1 MWVLGAAG
9 CFKACGVAMPGNRCG
24 KRSAAMEYS
33 RKQAV
38 VLTLK
43 EAGLE
48 AFTAFRLV
56 AND

>member
-9 CFKACGVAMPGNRCG
+9 CSRACGAAMPGNRCG

>member
-1 MWVLGAAG
+1 MGPRDAPGLAAPPRLATGIGVHAVEPGVLKVTEGT
-9 CFKACGVAMPGNRCG
+9 
-24 KRSAAMEYS
+24 E
-33 RKQAV
+33 V

-48 AFTAFRLV
+48 AFTAFGPV

>member
-1 MWVLGAAG
+1 
-9 CFKACGVAMPGNRCG
+9 
-24 KRSAAMEYS
+24 MEYS

-48 AFTAFRLV
+48 AFTASGLV